1 MNIQPKSG
9 SIVPETVTT
18 GPLTG
23 SKKVYYTVPDHPDVK
38 VPYRE
43 ISVTD
48 PKEPPVRVYDA
59 SGPYTEV
66 DARIDLAKGLPR
78 IRAPW
83 LARRANLQAYSGREV
98 RPEDNGGVTGERH
111 RQLLRDEGV
120 GCHVVPIAEET
131 RESFSAHETSTG
143 NDYRFVLP
151 GPHVSEAE
159 WQARLENAS

>member
-9 SIVPETVTT
+9 TIVPETVTT

-23 SKKVYYTVPDHPDVK
+23 SKKVYYTVPGHPDVQ

-59 SGPYTEV
+59 SGPYTETDIAV
-66 DARIDLAKGLPR
+66 DLAKGLKR

-83 LARRANLQAYSGREV
+83 LARRANLTTYTGRAV
-98 RPEDNGGVTGERH
+98 KPEDNGDVSPDK
-111 RQLLRDEGV
+111 L
-120 GCHVVPIAEET
+120 VPPCPAIT
-131 RESFSAHETSTG
+131 
-143 NDYRFVLP
+143 V
-151 GPHVSEAE
+151 
-159 WQARLENAS
+159 